1 MKLIRYAI
9 VLAAVVTSVQTL
21 AETLENYDVMTA
33 GDLIELCSVGADD
46 PSYGA
51 AMGFCL
57 GYIDATLD
65 YQAALTTGP
74 KFAPIACP
82 DPTVTR
88 EEVVVVFL
96 DWSKDNAQLLQSGTP
111 VEGVMRAA
119 FEKWPCSGQ

>member
-1 MKLIRYAI
+1 MQLIRHAI
-9 VLAAVVTSVQTL
+9 ALAAVVTSVQTL
-21 AETLENYDVMTA
+21 AVTPGNYDVMTM

-46 PSYGA
+46 PTYGP

-57 GYIDATLD
+57 GYIDAALD
-65 YQAALTTGP
+65 YQAELTTGP

-82 DPTVTR
+82 DPGVTR
-88 EEVVVVFL
+88 EEVMVVFL
-96 DWSKDNAQLLQSGTP
+96 EWSKDNAQHLQSGTP